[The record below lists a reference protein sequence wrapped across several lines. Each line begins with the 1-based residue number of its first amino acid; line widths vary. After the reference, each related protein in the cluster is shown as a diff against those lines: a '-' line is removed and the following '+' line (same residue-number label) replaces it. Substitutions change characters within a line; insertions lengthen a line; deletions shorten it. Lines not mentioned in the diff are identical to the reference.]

1 MFPQQASW
9 RRCSGGC
16 VSHGILRFT
25 TSEVHHRLISGTQA
39 VGLPLQEWVARL
51 NARCAHA
58 RSTGHRSPVTDH
70 SVRAGFTLLE
80 LLIVVGIIA
89 ILLALL
95 APAFKTIKSAG
106 DVTSAAYTIKGV
118 LDTARTY
125 AKANNTYTWV
135 GFYEENTTATT
146 PTNNTPPYPGK
157 GRVLLASVASND
169 GTKVYEDSDPAAP
182 LPSGRIKAVGKLVR
196 IEGIHLTDLGNPS
209 PTPNPT
215 PIPDTLLARPYIPY
229 ADGAPFDHFNR
240 ISSDSAD
247 ATLFTFAA
255 QNYTFYKTVR
265 FNPRGEANINS
276 TYSLKHLGEIG
287 IKPTHGT
294 AVDANNP
301 NAVAIQFGGVGG
313 DVKIYRR

>member
-1 MFPQQASW
+1 M
-9 RRCSGGC
+9 
-16 VSHGILRFT
+16 
-25 TSEVHHRLISGTQA
+25 
-39 VGLPLQEWVARL
+39 
-51 NARCAHA
+51 
-58 RSTGHRSPVTDH
+58 
-70 SVRAGFTLLE
+70 
-80 LLIVVGIIA
+80 
-89 ILLALL
+89 
-95 APAFKTIKSAG
+95 
-106 DVTSAAYTIKGV
+106 
-118 LDTARTY
+118 
-125 AKANNTYTWV
+125 
-135 GFYEENTTATT
+135 
-146 PTNNTPPYPGK
+146 
-157 GRVLLASVASND
+157 
-169 GTKVYEDSDPAAP
+169 
-182 LPSGRIKAVGKLVR
+182 PSGRITAVGKLVR

-229 ADGAPFDHFNR
+229 TDGAPFDHFNR

-247 ATLFTFAA
+247 ATLFTFAS